1 MKQAIIELEINI
13 STLHFLIETSK
24 SGEKVISKC
33 QKLLMSLIDVPTAQW
48 GQYLHWVSSLLY
60 IHIPQWYMKVR
71 RVKIKVFKKQLFDDV
86 ST

>member
-1 MKQAIIELEINI
+1 MKQPIVELEINI

-48 GQYLHWVSSLLY
+48 GQY
-60 IHIPQWYMKVR
+60 IH
-71 RVKIKVFKKQLFDDV
+71 
-86 ST
+86 

>member
-1 MKQAIIELEINI
+1 MKQPIVELEINI

-48 GQYLHWVSSLLY
+48 GQYLHPYFLVTLEY
-60 IHIPQWYMKVR
+60 ENPNKVKYTLR
-71 RVKIKVFKKQLFDDV
+71 PKLPFFSNL
-86 ST
+86 